1 MRIHARHWATG
12 EPVTVTVMGQRVMR
26 VEPQTPTLPDRT
38 ADVIGPA
45 FFDIQ
50 INGAHG
56 TTFTSTALTVDDVHR
71 IVKIVRSHGT
81 SGFCPTVITAD
92 HDTIAQSFRTLA
104 RACNEDGALA
114 GTIPIY
120 HLEGPYL
127 SPDDGP
133 RGAHPRGP
141 IRDPDWD
148 EFQRWQ
154 DAAGGRIRL
163 VTLAPERPG
172 AHEMIERLA
181 AAGIVVSIGHTNAT
195 AEQIRAAIGAGA
207 RLSTHL
213 GNGAH
218 AVMVRH
224 PNYIWEQLAADELW
238 ASIIPDGHHLSDSVL
253 KCMLRMKTP
262 ARTVLISDASGL
274 AGSPPGRHALGHGEF
289 DILPEGKVVI
299 AGTRLL
305 AGAAVFLDAC
315 VQHVI
320 QRGFASPA
328 DALVMASVRPREL
341 LGLPVPQLVVGAPA
355 DSFVTLNA
363 ASGATARLGMP
374 PP

>member
-1 MRIHARHWATG
+1 MVTRARHFLTG
-12 EPVTVTVMGQRVMR
+12 EPLAIETSGGRIDQVRA
-26 VEPQTPTLPDRT
+26 
-38 ADVIGPA
+38 ADHADGPVIGPA
-45 FFDIQ
+45 YFDIQ
-50 INGAHG
+50 VNGAHG

-71 IVKIVRSHGT
+71 IVQIVRSHGT

-92 HDTIAQSFRTLA
+92 HETIAHAFRTLA
-104 RACNEDGALA
+104 RACRENRELA
-114 GTIPIY
+114 DAIPVF

-133 RGAHPRGP
+133 RGAHPREP

-154 DAAGGRIRL
+154 DAADGRIRL

-172 AHEMIERLA
+172 ALAMISKLA
-181 AAGIVVSIGHTNAT
+181 AAGVVVAIGHTAAT
-195 AEQIRAAIGAGA
+195 REQLISAICAGA

-218 AVMVRH
+218 AVMARH

-238 ASIIPDGHHLSDSVL
+238 ASIIADGHHLSDSVL

-274 AGSPPGRHALGHGEF
+274 AGAPVGRHALGDGEF

-315 VQHVI
+315 VRHVI

-328 DALVMASVRPREL
+328 DALVMASIRPREL
-341 LGLPVPQLVVGAPA
+341 LGLPVPQLEAGAPA
-355 DSFVTLNA
+355 DSFITLDA
-363 ASGATARLGMP
+363 AGGSTARLEGSP
-374 PP
+374 P